1 MKKLLSVLLLIT
13 LLAALPAVLLPV
25 RAQAQTGQENWSVL
39 LIVSLDK
46 KLPKGGKTNG
56 MGYYLMT
63 YHREG
68 SRLSFTSFPYN
79 LSVELPGKK
88 GPVRKQLQFAC
99 KELGPEGAADLIS
112 QTFGIKIDYWMLINL
127 NALVELV
134 DLAGGVE
141 VNLANLSINK
151 KAGEIKYMVSKPFK
165 KLAEAGLQRL
175 DGVQAM
181 AYISDTLYDN
191 PTIAEEEARFRERHE
206 VLIRGIIA
214 SLRGVNM
221 GMAGLISAVFAGFGK
236 HYMAS
241 IDPAALAGVPLVE
254 LAELPENE
262 PQFLHIPQEIFTV
275 KTDNGWESLGY
286 TQEDVAAIQS
296 FAAP

>member
-112 QTFGIKIDYWMLINL
+112 QTFGIKIDYWVLINL

-191 PTIAEEEARFRERHE
+191 PTISEEERVSGSGMRSSSADHHQPARCQHGHGRTHLQLYSF
-206 VLIRGIIA
+206 VLKTLYGPALIRRPG
-214 SLRGVNM
+214 G
-221 GMAGLISAVFAGFGK
+221 
-236 HYMAS
+236 
-241 IDPAALAGVPLVE
+241 
-254 LAELPENE
+254 
-262 PQFLHIPQEIFTV
+262 
-275 KTDNGWESLGY
+275 
-286 TQEDVAAIQS
+286 
-296 FAAP
+296 APGGA